1 MLDLDNE
8 SGWEVSM
15 LTNLAKFNNIIKE
28 FFKACLIFFMFNK
41 KMPLFFFKKKKLGRR
56 CLVIFLFVVSSG
68 LNQFNFVYCKS
79 TLEKLK
85 NITEILNPYP

>member
-28 FFKACLIFFMFNK
+28 FFKLA
-41 KMPLFFFKKKKLGRR
+41 
-56 CLVIFLFVVSSG
+56 
-68 LNQFNFVYCKS
+68 
-79 TLEKLK
+79 
-85 NITEILNPYP
+85 